1 MLLKDCE
8 RMADMPLFANIK
20 PDELAQLLPCLGA
33 QTKMVPKGG
42 VVLLAGDPVKDVGLM
57 LEGSAQ
63 IVREDEAGNRNM
75 LGRVESGELFAEMF
89 ACIGVETAPVT
100 VVAETDVRT
109 LFLNF
114 RRIIHSCTSA
124 CAFHSRLVENM
135 LRLFAQKTLALN
147 EKLDCV
153 GRRTLHEK
161 VHTFLDTQRR
171 HHGHNPFI
179 IPYSRAEM
187 ADYLCVDR
195 SALSA
200 ILSRMKQ
207 AGEIDYQKNRF
218 TLLKAFYL

>member
-1 MLLKDCE
+1 MQHQYE
-8 RMADMPLFANIK
+8 YMAAMPLFAHIQA
-20 PDELAQLLPCLGA
+20 DELEKLLPCLGA
-33 QTKMVPKGG
+33 QTKNVAKGG
-42 VVLLAGDPVKDVGLM
+42 IVLLAGDPVENVGLI
-57 LEGSAQ
+57 LSGTAQ

-75 LGRVESGELFAEMF
+75 LGRVEPGDLFAEMF
-89 ACIGVETAPVT
+89 ACIGVAYAPVT
-100 VVAETDVRT
+100 VVAETDVSA

-135 LRLFAQKTLALN
+135 LRLFAEKTLALN

-161 VHTFLDTQRR
+161 VHAFLTIQREQQQC
-171 HHGHNPFI
+171 NPFSI
-179 IPYSRAEM
+179 AYSRAEM

-200 ILSRMKQ
+200 MLSRMKQ
-207 AGEIDYQKNRF
+207 NGEIDYQKNHF
-218 TLLKAFYL
+218 TLLPDFYP